1 MSAPAL
7 EPRSHPGRKGAR
19 ENPQKV
25 ALNGGPGH
33 VITSKRLY
41 HYHAGSN
48 CFLFRGRFMTADS
61 SPLLFLFTLVI
72 VLLLV
77 GLWLGFEAKWQ
88 WHQSS
93 PSVVIVFAYLSVGA
107 VVNML
112 MTAMRDPGILPR
124 ESDRDPLLSQVQDR
138 DCFEHPQDDE
148 ERRTSTSM
156 DSGHRQRSVA
166 MRRHGLSL
174 GLDPEDPLCVPVPR
188 IVRGRNGKDLT
199 IKWCETCKLYRPP
212 RSSHCR
218 VCDNCVDSIDH
229 HCNFLNT
236 CIGRRN
242 YLNFVAFL
250 AFAIAA
256 CIEGLVLNAWHLAQ
270 QTRAIRAADGDVKA
284 RSFRKAL
291 ADSPMSAV
299 LFILFI
305 AALAPLYSL
314 ATYHA
319 RLMLMNRTTVEQLR
333 IKSAS

>member
-1 MSAPAL
+1 
-7 EPRSHPGRKGAR
+7 
-19 ENPQKV
+19 
-25 ALNGGPGH
+25 
-33 VITSKRLY
+33 
-41 HYHAGSN
+41 
-48 CFLFRGRFMTADS
+48 MTADS
-61 SPLLFLFTLVI
+61 SPLLFLFTLVT

-138 DCFEHPQDDE
+138 DCFEHAQDDE
-148 ERRTSTSM
+148 ERRTSTSV

-166 MRRHGLSL
+166 VRRHGLSL

-188 IVRGRNGKDLT
+188 IIRGRNGKDLT

-218 VCDNCVDSIDH
+218 VCDNCVDSIGESYRRTGGINEHRTEHLMPLFKDH

-242 YLNFVAFL
+242 YLNFFAFL

-270 QTRAIRAADGDVKA
+270 QTQAIRAADGDVKA
-284 RSFRKAL
+284 RSFKKAL

-299 LFILFI
+299 LFVLFI
-305 AALAPLYSL
+305 AALAPLHSL

-319 RLMLMNRTTVEQLR
+319 RLILMNRTTVEQVSDNLLSR
-333 IKSAS
+333 SVSMR